1 MRRCARRWTVRI
13 ASRCLRLLL
22 TMRRAAAAVAIA
34 CAWLALGAGR
44 ASAEDVSAPV
54 ILQYF
59 ESTYRTIEK
68 RAPDI
73 FKAGYGAIYTPPPGR
88 ADQGNFSVGYD
99 PYDRFDLGKS
109 GNPTLYGTQAGP
121 KTLVSE
127 IHKFGDDYV
136 DFVINHNGYSNL
148 GTPGFV
154 QAGGYPGV
162 FLADPLAASRPG
174 VYPDGDFN
182 SAFAWGDIR
191 GRLAGLIDIDHGTN
205 ITAVRNPVPGFNN
218 NIPAGTVPAYGR
230 LANVP
235 DETNRRFYPDRQLQ
249 PILVYDPHT
258 GEQNIAVYPFNLANP
273 MAGDPVEENV
283 TGYLMR
289 NAQWLVQA
297 IGVDGFRIDA
307 AKHVEGFSLNYFD
320 RAVYRASFRTLL
332 NGQQKQV
339 FSWCETYDGN
349 PDYLQTFV
357 QKTIDP
363 NDPGRIGGNRDT
375 LDFPLYFA
383 LRDNLTSNG
392 YQNNWYNVHSAS
404 LDLHDDGLHNG
415 SQGMMFAQ
423 SHDDAGPALGNVA
436 NAYVLMHPGNAVVY
450 FNAREFGTN
459 RDFPKDGRGDALGG
473 MWGNAIPGLV
483 DIRNRWGR
491 GNYVERWIEKELFA
505 FERSGSCLVLLSN
518 RSDSGFDSRTLLTN
532 FAPGTRLIELTGNAT
547 NAWTDP
553 YNDIPD
559 MLVVNAD
566 HTVNVRFPRNASG
579 DTGHNDGH
587 FTGNGYLIYGLA
599 APQGALALTNVA
611 QTLAGTVP
619 SNSGSPDAV
628 AYANAASR
636 LSDVRVIKAETFQAV
651 LHTGAV
657 SLLGTFRER
666 EADGDNAL
674 LMLDG
679 GVDLNGNG
687 RVDYVEPGTPS
698 YGFEEFGGT
707 KSPGWFNA
715 DGNGTYI
722 QTIDATKLSEGMH
735 YLTARALRHR
745 EDGGPA
751 VFTDF
756 KEAVYVDRLRPVS
769 GIVSFN
775 PCQAGINENRDLV
788 IRSLDLTADNVHV
801 LLDLPAALTDAQVL
815 AMVGAGSQSESI
827 DRDLFK
833 NYFSG
838 LSHGNHVA
846 TVVTF
851 EMTGTWNVQRFPGL
865 WTDTIFGAGVG
876 DLDFD
881 GRIEAGDIAL
891 LGDVWRSGN
900 TQFNPAAD
908 VSGDGL
914 VTADDVTLLGG
925 RLTEVGADAATMQA
939 YQDLVASLPEPA
951 TLAMVAGGLLGLMG
965 GGCARRRRQRGP
977 TQFH

>member
-22 TMRRAAAAVAIA
+22 TMWRAAAAAAIA
-34 CAWLALGAGR
+34 CAWPALGAGR

-73 FKAGYGAIYTPPPGR
+73 FNAGYGAIYTPPPGR

-109 GNPTLYGTQAGP
+109 GNPTLYGTQAGL
-121 KTLVSE
+121 KTLVGE
-127 IHKFGDDYV
+127 IHKFGDHYI

-148 GTPGFV
+148 GTPGFL
-154 QAGGYPGV
+154 QAGGYPGM

-258 GEQNIAVYPFNLANP
+258 GEQNIAVYPFNRANP

-307 AKHVEGFSLNYFD
+307 AKHVEGFSLDYFD

-339 FSWCETYDGN
+339 FSWCEAYDGN

-392 YQNNWYNVHSAS
+392 YQNNWYNVRSAS
-404 LDLHDDGLHNG
+404 LDLYDDGLHNG
-415 SQGMMFAQ
+415 SQGVMFAQ

-566 HTVNVRFPRNASG
+566 HTVNVRFLRNASG

-628 AYANAASR
+628 AYANATTR
-636 LSDVRVIKAETFQAV
+636 LSDVRVVKAETFQAA

-679 GVDLNGNG
+679 GMDLNGNG

-715 DGNGTYI
+715 DGSGTYI

-769 GIVSFN
+769 GIVSFS

-815 AMVGAGSQSESI
+815 AMVGAGSRSESI

-881 GRIEAGDIAL
+881 GLIEADDIAL

-908 VSGDGL
+908 LSGDGL

-951 TLAMVAGGLLGLMG
+951 TLAMLAGGLLWLT
-965 GGCARRRRQRGP
+965 RRRNGRRQRV
-977 TQFH
+977 

>member
-1 MRRCARRWTVRI
+1 
-13 ASRCLRLLL
+13 LRLLL

-109 GNPTLYGTQAGP
+109 GNPTLYGTQAGL

-127 IHKFGDDYV
+127 IHKFGDHYV

-148 GTPGFV
+148 GTPGFL

-450 FNAREFGTN
+450 FTAREFGTN

-628 AYANAASR
+628 AYANATTR

-679 GVDLNGNG
+679 GMDLNGNG

-769 GIVSFN
+769 GIVSFK

-881 GRIEAGDIAL
+881 GRIEADDIAL

-977 TQFH
+977 TRFH